1 LYKKPNSEVKE
12 TIPRYYSTQ
21 MQVMV
26 NSLNQM
32 PLSKNRLNG
41 SQGISVM
48 MANSLM
54 FQSFPTH
61 KGYQDPQLSNFYGQ
75 VLPLLKRGV
84 PVKILH
90 IENVAYPETWKD
102 TKLLVM
108 SYSNMK
114 PLNPEAHTYIAKWV
128 KEGGVVVYCGR
139 DDDPFQTV
147 QEWWNKGDNHFKAPS
162 EHLLVQMGLEP
173 VAKEG
178 EYKYGKGTVF
188 VIRHD
193 PKEFVLQSNMDGDF
207 VKAVGQLYEQKAKA
221 GKLTFKNY
229 FLLERGPFD
238 LISVMDESTSKDPFT
253 VKGCLIDLF
262 DPKLPVLD
270 EKTVLPGEQAYLYNM
285 GRVPNPKTPQV
296 IAGAARVYNE
306 KIDKKSY
313 SFVAKSPLNTTNA
326 MRVLLPN
333 VPVKTTI
340 TDSAGQVIITTE
352 PVWDAKS
359 KTCFLSFEN
368 SPEGVSVE
376 FLW

>member
-1 LYKKPNSEVKE
+1 
-12 TIPRYYSTQ
+12 
-21 MQVMV
+21 
-26 NSLNQM
+26 
-32 PLSKNRLNG
+32 
-41 SQGISVM
+41 
-48 MANSLM
+48 
-54 FQSFPTH
+54 
-61 KGYQDPQLSNFYGQ
+61 
-75 VLPLLKRGV
+75 
-84 PVKILH
+84 
-90 IENVAYPETWKD
+90 
-102 TKLLVM
+102 
-108 SYSNMK
+108 
-114 PLNPEAHTYIAKWV
+114 
-128 KEGGVVVYCGR
+128 
-139 DDDPFQTV
+139 
-147 QEWWNKGDNHFKAPS
+147 
-162 EHLLVQMGLEP
+162 
-173 VAKEG
+173 
-178 EYKYGKGTVF
+178 
-188 VIRHD
+188 
-193 PKEFVLQSNMDGDF
+193 
-207 VKAVGQLYEQKAKA
+207 
-221 GKLTFKNY
+221 
-229 FLLERGPFD
+229 
-238 LISVMDESTSKDPFT
+238 MDESTSKDPFT